1 MSWSSLSIN
10 EIWSKKK
17 KKKIQISCLEFFF
30 WRYFFGHTTFLFL
43 SSLSSGNHQS
53 FFYFK
58 LFRESQSQQELT
70 KNITHF
76 TIQCHSKKLT
86 HFTHLNSLRNTAKN
100 LSDFTNFWSS
110 LFPFF
115 VRKNIFTSQ
124 ELHSWST
131 LKANIYI
138 FLYIFVR
145 TFLFQ
150 RRSKILSGGGKGLVD
165 WIIFLRQLAAEAS

>member
-10 EIWSKKK
+10 EIWRKKK
-17 KKKIQISCLEFFF
+17 KKNIQISCLEFFF

-43 SSLSSGNHQS
+43 SSLSS

-76 TIQCHSKKLT
+76 TIQFHSKKLT
-86 HFTHLNSLRNTAKN
+86 HFTHLNSLCNTAKN

-110 LFPFF
+110 LFPFC

-131 LKANIYI
+131 FESKY
-138 FLYIFVR
+138 LYISVY
-145 TFLFQ
+145 
-150 RRSKILSGGGKGLVD
+150 
-165 WIIFLRQLAAEAS
+165 LRQNIFVPET